1 MKTIAIVNV
10 FLKRYGDMFNT
21 VLGLDISLEEAAS
34 LYASQFEREDRQ
46 DQEGTKLAFV
56 SIAQIPDEAIDPED
70 GESFTYYDKTI
81 VLPEF
86 WLNDADSMDV
96 VRDGHLVMTYITKSE
111 TSDDVLVK
119 SASFDSMRKAQAKLD
134 EWLDADKDAANAD
147 WVDYIIAV
155 PVAYA
160 SQAASASVIPEDFIT
175 GAYGKDYTGKY
186 KEDCDL
192 YWPDEFMAEED

>member
-1 MKTIAIVNV
+1 MKTVAIATVS
-10 FLKRYGDMFNT
+10 LKRCGDMFST

-56 SIAQIPDEAIDPED
+56 SIAQIPDEATDPED
-70 GESFTYYDKTI
+70 GESFIYHDKTI

-134 EWLDADKDAANAD
+134 EWLAADKDAANAD

-155 PVAYA
+155 PIAYA
-160 SQAASASVIPEDFIT
+160 SQAASASVIPEDFVT

-192 YWPDEFMAEED
+192 YWPDEFVVEEG

>member
-10 FLKRYGDMFNT
+10 FLKRCGDMFST
-21 VLGLDISLEEAAS
+21 VLGLDISLEEAAK
-34 LYASQFEREDRQ
+34 LYTSQFEREDRQ
-46 DQEGTKLAFV
+46 DQKGTKLAYV

-70 GESFTYYDKTI
+70 GESFTYYDKNI

-96 VRDGHLVMTYITKSE
+96 VRDGHLVLTYIAKSE
-111 TSDDVLVK
+111 TSNDVLVK

-134 EWLDADKDAANAD
+134 EWLDAGKDTANAD

-160 SQAASASVIPEDFIT
+160 KEAASASVILEDFIT

-192 YWPDEFMAEED
+192 YWPDEFEEG